1 MLVHVL
7 QAALIPV
14 SIALS
19 VLGLGSS
26 INKLLRDLREQRRH
40 SDIISSPGN
49 IGMVLPATAAR

>member
-1 MLVHVL
+1 MLVRVL

-26 INKLLRDLREQRRH
+26 INKLLGDLREQRRH
-40 SDIISSPGN
+40 SDFLSSPSV
-49 IGMVLPATAAR
+49 IGMVLPATAAC